1 MNTLVCNPIFYM
13 HLIATMVT
21 IFFVI
26 VIWWT
31 NRKIM
36 LLNKEVIKDNI
47 EILVE
52 AKKLQDRMNNI
63 EKKEK

>member
-1 MNTLVCNPIFYM
+1 MNAIFYM

-26 VIWWT
+26 IVWWT

-36 LLNKEVIKDNI
+36 LLNREVIKDNI

-52 AKKLQDRMNNI
+52 AKKLQDRMNEI
-63 EKKEK
+63 EKKENHA

>member
-1 MNTLVCNPIFYM
+1 MNAIFYM

-26 VIWWT
+26 IVWWT

-36 LLNKEVIKDNI
+36 LLNREVIKDNRD
-47 EILVE
+47 ILIE
-52 AKKLQDRMNNI
+52 AKRIQDRMNKLENGI
-63 EKKEK
+63 KL